1 MENNITLSKLK
12 ITIGL
17 IASILAGIWGSIEAY
32 DKISEKID
40 ESVRIKV
47 EEHSGPLMN
56 KKIKSAVDSIMKAKK
71 TSFREA
77 LAVEIG
83 VPKSEITHLIGD
95 WYKAEEGLYTVGLHG
110 GGDNGLYYIHI
121 DGDKF
126 RPIPDSSGYY
136 FYDREHIKDRVEY

>member
-77 LAVEIG
+77 LATEIG
-83 VPKSEITHLIGD
+83 VPKTEITHVIGN
-95 WYKAEEGLYTVGLHG
+95 WYKSEEGLFTVGLHG
-110 GGDNGLYYIHI
+110 DNSGLYYIHI
-121 DGDKF
+121 DGTRH
-126 RPIPDSSGYY
+126 RPFPDSSSHYY
-136 FYDREHIKDRVEY
+136 FYDENHKAQWCR